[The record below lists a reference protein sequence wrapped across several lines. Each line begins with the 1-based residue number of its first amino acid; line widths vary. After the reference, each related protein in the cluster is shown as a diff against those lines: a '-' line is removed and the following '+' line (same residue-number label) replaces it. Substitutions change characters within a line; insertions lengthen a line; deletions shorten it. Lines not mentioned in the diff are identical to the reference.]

1 MDLSGFSLIDDTGST
16 LDGSDS
22 GDSGDLFDADIDFEG
37 DSDPIF
43 GESIIGDDSESLET
57 LNLDSQ
63 IAGSDDGLIEAH
75 GTPSADSVVWHQQT
89 TDFSC
94 GVVSSE
100 MVMKMF
106 GLEISEAQ
114 LVYEATTEGILTD
127 NGMSIEGIQQILY
140 NHGIATKVAMGDISD
155 LSDHLDQGHKIIVGL
170 DSGELW
176 GEDPAWEDWVGE
188 RADHA
193 VVVTGVDDSGPFP
206 TVTINDPGHP
216 DGKAMVV
223 DLETFMDAWN
233 DSRNEFITTVDA
245 PST

>member
-127 NGMSIEGIQQILY
+127 NGMSIEGIQQILD

-170 DSGELW
+170 
-176 GEDPAWEDWVGE
+176 
-188 RADHA
+188 
-193 VVVTGVDDSGPFP
+193 
-206 TVTINDPGHP
+206 
-216 DGKAMVV
+216 
-223 DLETFMDAWN
+223 
-233 DSRNEFITTVDA
+233 
-245 PST
+245 